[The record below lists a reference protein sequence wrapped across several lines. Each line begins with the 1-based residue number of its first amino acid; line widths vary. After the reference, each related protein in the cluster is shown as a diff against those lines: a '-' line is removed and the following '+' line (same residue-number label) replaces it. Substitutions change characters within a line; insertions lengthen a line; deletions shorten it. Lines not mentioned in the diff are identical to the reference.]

1 MGQERNRRLDIDGAS
16 GVPSF
21 ARDTRP
27 TAERLQT
34 DVYRRM
40 EPAQRYTIGTE
51 LSDSVRD
58 IALAGLR
65 ERLHG
70 ATERA
75 LLRRYVFELWGVSV
89 RE

>member
-1 MGQERNRRLDIDGAS
+1 M
-16 GVPSF
+16 PSF

-27 TAERLQT
+27 AAERFQT

-40 EPAQRYTIGTE
+40 EPAQRYSVGTE

-65 ERLHG
+65 ERLRG

-75 LLRRYVFELWGVSV
+75 LLRRYVLELWGVSV
-89 RE
+89 EE

>member
-1 MGQERNRRLDIDGAS
+1 MIPVIDFRR
-16 GVPSF
+16 
-21 ARDTRP
+21 ARF
-27 TAERLQT
+27 QT

-40 EPAQRYTIGTE
+40 EPAQRYSVGTE

-65 ERLHG
+65 ARLRG

-75 LLRRYVFELWGVSV
+75 LLKHYVLELWGVSV
-89 RE
+89 EE